1 MSDIDY
7 DIIILGSGPAGL
19 QAAIHAARTKLSVM
33 VLGRQLKSS
42 LIKAH
47 IENYC
52 CILPE
57 VAGESLLSEGRK
69 QAEKFG
75 TQFLNED
82 VLDISG
88 QAPELLIK
96 TESRELKTKTL
107 ILSMGISRHK
117 LGVPGEKEYLGKGV
131 SYCVECDANF
141 FRNEPVVVVGGE
153 SAATSGALTL
163 LFYTGEVYLVCQTLN
178 VSETLAQQIR
188 DSAIH
193 LHEQHSVKSIFGSN
207 QVEGIE
213 LDDGSR
219 IKVSGVFIELGA
231 KGAIELATQLGV
243 SLDPESFLYITTN
256 KKQETNIPGIYA
268 AGDICGPPWQ
278 MAKAVGEGCVAG
290 LQAASFVKQLRKT
303 TAISHFN

>member
-7 DIIILGSGPAGL
+7 DVIILGSGPAGL

-33 VLGRQLKSS
+33 VLGRQPKSS
-42 LIKAH
+42 LFKAH

-52 CILPE
+52 CMLPE
-57 VAGESLLSEGRK
+57 VTGESLLSEGRK

-163 LFYTGEVYLVCQTLN
+163 LFYTGEVHLVCQTLN

-193 LHEQHSVKSIFGSN
+193 LHEQRGVKNIFGST

-243 SLDPESFLYITTN
+243 SLDPESFQYITTN
-256 KKQETNIPGIYA
+256 KKQETNLPGIYA

-303 TAISHFN
+303 TAI

>member
-1 MSDIDY
+1 MSDATY
-7 DIIILGSGPAGL
+7 DVIILGSGPAGL
-19 QAAIHAARTKLSVM
+19 QAAIHAARSKLSVL
-33 VLGRQLKSS
+33 VLGRQVKSS

-52 CILPE
+52 CSLPE
-57 VAGESLLSEGRK
+57 VTGESLLSEGRK

-117 LGVPGEKEYLGKGV
+117 LGVPGEKEFLGKGV

-163 LFYTGEVYLVCQTLN
+163 LFYTSEVHLVCQTLN

-188 DSAIH
+188 ESAIH
-193 LHEQHSVKSIFGSN
+193 LHDHRSIKRISGEN
-207 QVEGIE
+207 QVDGVE

-219 IKVSGVFIELGA
+219 ITVSGVFIELGA

-243 SLDPESFLYITTN
+243 SLDPESFQYITTN
-256 KKQETNIPGIYA
+256 KKQETNIPGIFA

-290 LQAASFVKQLRKT
+290 LQAASFVKQLRKP
-303 TAISHFN
+303 AAS